1 MRKAILILATFMVLL
16 SAACLQ
22 NKSQAQQA
30 SDALNAGLQAH
41 AAGKL
46 DEASK
51 DYHDVLTHD
60 PQNKYAMYN
69 LGVIAQTQGQL
80 GQAENYYRS
89 ALAVDPNFSSA
100 LFNLAIIRANAGST
114 QEAIDLYRR
123 AIAADPN
130 NGRAHLNLGILLR
143 ATGQSTEGDSE
154 IATALQLDRTLV
166 PPPTP
171 TSSR

>member
-1 MRKAILILATFMVLL
+1 MRKAIFIIATLVVLL

-22 NKSQAQQA
+22 SKSQAQQA
-30 SDALNAGLQAH
+30 SDSLNKGLQAH
-41 AAGKL
+41 SQGKL

-60 PQNKYAMYN
+60 PQNKYAYYN
-69 LGVIAQTQGQL
+69 LGVVAQTQNQPGP
-80 GQAENYYRS
+80 AENDYRL
-89 ALAVDPNFSSA
+89 ALAIDPNFSSA

-114 QEAIDLYRR
+114 QEAIELYRR

-143 ATGQSTEGDSE
+143 ATGQPIEGDSE
-154 IATALQLDRTLV
+154 IQTALQLDRTLV
-166 PPPTP
+166 APPGFTP
-171 TSSR
+171 SR